1 MSFQDLGSLGELL
14 AAIATLVTLIYL
26 ASQMVQV
33 MGWFMSQLNGY
44 ENLYTQMEE
53 SERND
58 SKLDMRF
65 LITQQLEPEW
75 ATNLWTENQG
85 YFTTDFRT
93 FVNDC
98 IGSYD

>member
-1 MSFQDLGSLGELL
+1 
-14 AAIATLVTLIYL
+14 
-26 ASQMVQV
+26 MVQV

-53 SERND
+53 SERKG

-65 LITQQLEPEW
+65 IISQQLEPEW
-75 ATNLWTENQG
+75 ARNLWIENQG
-85 YFTTDFRT
+85 FFITDFRT

-98 IGSYD
+98 IGRDD